1 MGTGTDTQAP
11 RLTLRERNRRQTRRA
26 LLDAALEVFAEAGYG
41 SASVEN
47 IAERAGAAKGT
58 LYTYFPQGRE
68 QLFCELYEEIND
80 ELIDTATAIHAA
92 ESGFVDR
99 VVAMTSAVAD
109 VAARPRLGRF
119 YAIDDPSLDQAVT
132 PVRGHASSVI
142 AGYIAQD
149 YADLAPS
156 TSRDGE
162 PAADPQT
169 VAELLTGAMRT
180 ALTSIAHGVRTSD
193 DVTRAMRALA
203 EGLVV
208 AAARTDT
215 ATDPT

>member
-1 MGTGTDTQAP
+1 M
-11 RLTLRERNRRQTRRA
+11 
-26 LLDAALEVFAEAGYG
+26 
-41 SASVEN
+41 EN

-68 QLFCELYEEIND
+68 QLFCELYEEING

-109 VAARPRLGRF
+109 VAARPKLGRF
-119 YAIDDPSLDQAVT
+119 YAIDDPSLDQALS

-142 AGYIAQD
+142 AQLIAED
-149 YADLAPS
+149 YAELLARQDPIG
-156 TSRDGE
+156 T
-162 PAADPQT
+162 PFADSHT

-180 ALTSIAHGVRTSD
+180 ALISVAHGSRTGD
-193 DVTRAMRALA
+193 EVTRAMRALA
-203 EGLVV
+203 EGLV
-208 AAARTDT
+208 AT
-215 ATDPT
+215 AT